1 MIIPILIIILSWLL
15 NAAMD
20 AIDHG
25 KGAQTLNLLWHTLK
39 WLSYAL
45 PFGYIIFTTTTTPLL
60 TIIIMIPLLWII
72 WEITYRYLRSI
83 DFHRWDK

>member
-1 MIIPILIIILSWLL
+1 MILTFTIILTSWLL

-25 KGAQTLNLLWHTLK
+25 KGAGTLGILWHELK

-45 PFGYIIFTTTTTPLL
+45 PFGYIMYL
-60 TIIIMIPLLWII
+60 TRPHLGAIVGLVLIAWLLW
-72 WEITYRYLRSI
+72 EALYHYLRYI
-83 DFHRWDK
+83 NFHTWD

>member
-1 MIIPILIIILSWLL
+1 MTILVITISWIL

-25 KGAQTLNLLWHTLK
+25 KGAQKLLLLWHVLK
-39 WLSYAL
+39 WLSYAI
-45 PFGYIIFTTTTTPLL
+45 PFGYIFYITNTHINTIIFTVIAIWAL
-60 TIIIMIPLLWII
+60 

-83 DFHRWDK
+83 DFWKWDK